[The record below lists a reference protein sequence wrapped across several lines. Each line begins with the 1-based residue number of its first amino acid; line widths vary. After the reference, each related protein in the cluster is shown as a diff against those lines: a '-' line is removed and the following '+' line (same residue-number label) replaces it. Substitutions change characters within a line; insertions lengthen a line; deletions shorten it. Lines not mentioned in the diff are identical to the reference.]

1 MELGLFGLKSK
12 KKPAVKTAGYI
23 ERLVPKAGL
32 EPARLLATTPSS
44 L

>member
-1 MELGLFGLKSK
+1 MELSLLGTKIK

-32 EPARLLATTPSS
+32 EPARP
-44 L
+44 